1 VRPPTLPPV
10 RRSLT
15 AIAIVTVVAVT
26 CAGASIAGAVPE
38 GPEDDQ
44 RLADAAIAAF
54 AERMTAAGGVADDF
68 GSTDSEVAPPG
79 SSPTAG
85 PADTDPADA
94 DSGDPTLS
102 EPAADPLTESSDAL
116 TESSSD
122 DDSDPFTACLE
133 GLDALYPD
141 GEFDGETARAFSESF
156 VFEPA
161 DQPDDSNDLL
171 GFLDDDVAEAGV
183 VYVEADQ
190 QQVLSDFVDNLVAD
204 DTVACLEDL
213 MGALAAEGEPADSSE
228 AGSASYESS
237 VQAQS
242 DLGIGDTSARLQFDV
257 ASVIDGTEFRL
268 RTMVYVAQ
276 AGRSLAYVTV
286 SVNGDIDA
294 DLDGAAELLAIVDS
308 L

>member
-68 GSTDSEVAPPG
+68 GSTAPGGAPPG
-79 SSPTAG
+79 SPPTAG

>member
-1 VRPPTLPPV
+1 MRPPTLPPV
-10 RRSLT
+10 RRSST

-26 CAGASIAGAVPE
+26 CAGASIAGAAPE
-38 GPEDDQ
+38 GAEDDQ

-54 AERMTAAGGVADDF
+54 AERMTAAGGVADGF

-79 SSPTAG
+79 SSPTDG

-102 EPAADPLTESSDAL
+102 EPAVDPLTESSDAL

-133 GLDALYPD
+133 GLDALDPD

-171 GFLDDDVAEAGV
+171 GFIDDDVAEAGV

-268 RTMVYVAQ
+268 RTMVHVAQ
-276 AGRSLAYVTV
+276 AGRSLAYVAV
-286 SVNGDIDA
+286 SVNGDLDA
-294 DLDGAAELLAIVDS
+294 DVDGAAELQAIVDS
-308 L
+308 V